1 MGTIIRSPARNTL
14 NWMGMETKKVH
25 LVLGS
30 GGARGLA
37 HIGVIEVLEEKGYE
51 IVSVTGCSM
60 GAVVGGMYAAG
71 YLRAYRDW
79 MLTLTKT
86 MQFRIMDFT
95 LARQGF
101 LKGERIFNIL
111 QEVTGPQL
119 IEHLK
124 IPFTAVATDMVQ
136 NREVHYRCGDLYKAF
151 RASIAIPG
159 VFTPVMENGQF
170 LVDGG
175 VLNPLPLNL
184 VTPKADEGVVA
195 VNLNGA
201 PAPVATDVEEE
212 QEEVRVLWKWLSPI
226 MQDTKKEQK
235 EVLPAAAYSLR
246 ELLLSSYNMT
256 QDRLADLMLQAYPPD
271 LLVEIPRNTCSTFEF
286 YKAKS
291 LIEQGREA
299 CRQALQA
306 LNQKP
311 HKELIGQ

>member
-1 MGTIIRSPARNTL
+1 
-14 NWMGMETKKVH
+14 MERKKVH

-30 GGARGLA
+30 GGARGVA
-37 HIGVIEVLEEKGYE
+37 HIGVIEVLEEYGFD

-119 IEHLK
+119 IEQLR

-136 NREVHYRCGDLYKAF
+136 NKEVHYRSGDLYKAF

-184 VTPKADEGVVA
+184 VNRKEGEWIVA

-201 PAPVATDVEEE
+201 PATVATAVEEE
-212 QEEVRVLWKWLSPI
+212 QEEVRLLWKWLSPI

-235 EVLPAAAYSLR
+235 EVLPAAAYSIR
-246 ELLLSSYNMT
+246 ELLQSSYIMT
-256 QDRLADLMLQAYPPD
+256 QDRLVDLMLKAYPPD
-271 LLVEIPRNTCSTFEF
+271 MLVDIPRNICSIFEF

-291 LIEQGREA
+291 LVEA
-299 CRQALQA
+299 GRQACQSA
-306 LNQKP
+306 LGIFHHKT
-311 HKELIGQ
+311 HKELEEQRSL

>member
-1 MGTIIRSPARNTL
+1 
-14 NWMGMETKKVH
+14 MEKKKVH

-30 GGARGLA
+30 GGARGVA
-37 HIGVIEVLEEKGYE
+37 HIGVIEVLEETGHE

-71 YLRAYRDW
+71 HLGTYRDW

-86 MQFRIMDFT
+86 MVFRIMDFT

-119 IEHLK
+119 IEQLK

-136 NREVHYRCGDLYKAF
+136 NREVHYRSGDLYKAF

-184 VTPKADEGVVA
+184 VEKGEEEWVVA

-201 PAPVATDVEEE
+201 AVMAPVPTDVEEE
-212 QEEVRVLWKWLSPI
+212 QEEVRLLWKWLSPI
-226 MQDTKKEQK
+226 MEDTKKEQK

-246 ELLLSSYNMT
+246 ELLLSSYHMT
-256 QDRLADLMLQAYPPD
+256 QDRLTDLMLQAYPPD
-271 LLVEIPRNTCSTFEF
+271 VLVEIPRNTCSTFEF

-291 LIEQGREA
+291 LVEQGREA
-299 CRQALQA
+299 CRKALEAARNEEGILAAA
-306 LNQKP
+306 LA
-311 HKELIGQ
+311 G

>member
-1 MGTIIRSPARNTL
+1 MS
-14 NWMGMETKKVH
+14 GMERKKVH

-30 GGARGLA
+30 GGARGVA
-37 HIGVIEVLEEKGYE
+37 HIGVIEVLEEYGYD

-71 YLRAYRDW
+71 FLRAYRDW

-111 QEVTGPQL
+111 QEVAGPQL
-119 IEHLK
+119 IEQLR

-136 NREVHYRCGDLYKAF
+136 NKEVHYRSGDLYKAF

-184 VTPKADEGVVA
+184 VNRKEGEWIVA

-201 PAPVATDVEEE
+201 PATVATAVEEE

-235 EVLPAAAYSLR
+235 EVLPAAACSIR
-246 ELLLSSYNMT
+246 ELLQSSYIMT
-256 QDRLADLMLQAYPPD
+256 QDRLVDLMLKAYPPD
-271 LLVEIPRNTCSTFEF
+271 VLVEIPRNVCSIFEF

-291 LIEQGREA
+291 LVDAGREA
-299 CRQALQA
+299 CKNAISPLLQ
-306 LNQKP
+306 QT
-311 HKELIGQ
+311 HKELVEQRSR

>member
-1 MGTIIRSPARNTL
+1 
-14 NWMGMETKKVH
+14 MEAKKVH

-30 GGARGLA
+30 GGARGVA
-37 HIGVIEVLEEKGYE
+37 HIGVIEVLEEQGFE

-71 YLRAYRDW
+71 YLHAYRDW

-86 MQFRIMDFT
+86 MVFRIMDFT
-95 LARQGF
+95 LTRQGF
-101 LKGERIFNIL
+101 LKGERIFTIL

-119 IEHLK
+119 IEQLK

-136 NREVHYRCGDLYKAF
+136 NREVHYRSGDLYKAF

-175 VLNPLPLNL
+175 VLNPLPLDL
-184 VTPKADEGVVA
+184 VRRKEDEWVVA
-195 VNLNGA
+195 VNLNGP
-201 PAPVATDVEEE
+201 PAAAATDMEEE

-256 QDRLADLMLQAYPPD
+256 QDRLAALMLQAYPPD
-271 LLVEIPRNTCSTFEF
+271 VLVEIPRNTCSAFEF
-286 YKAKS
+286 YKANS
-291 LIEQGREA
+291 LVELGRE
-299 CRQALQA
+299 CCQKALASVESREVKA
-306 LNQKP
+306 LLAREFNS
-311 HKELIGQ
+311 

>member
-1 MGTIIRSPARNTL
+1 
-14 NWMGMETKKVH
+14 MEAKKVH

-30 GGARGLA
+30 GGARGVA
-37 HIGVIEVLEEKGYE
+37 HIGVIEMLEEAGHQV
-51 IVSVTGCSM
+51 VSVTGCSM

-79 MLTLTKT
+79 MLTLTKA

-101 LKGERIFNIL
+101 LKGERIFSIL

-119 IEHLK
+119 IEELK
-124 IPFTAVATDMVQ
+124 IPFTAVATDMIQ
-136 NREVHYRCGDLYKAF
+136 HKEVYYRSGDLYKAF

-184 VTPKADEGVVA
+184 VNRKEGEWVVA

-201 PAPVATDVEEE
+201 PLQAAVPTTVEEE
-212 QEEVRVLWKWLSPI
+212 QEEVRLLWKWLSPI

-246 ELLLSSYNMT
+246 ELLQSSYIMT
-256 QDRLADLMLQAYPPD
+256 QDRLVDLMLQAYPPD
-271 LLVEIPRNTCSTFEF
+271 VLVEIPRNICSIFEF

-291 LIEQGREA
+291 LIEAGREA
-299 CRQALQA
+299 CRKALAASVVMGNMSKSDINHFWQ
-306 LNQKP
+306 
-311 HKELIGQ
+311 

>member
-1 MGTIIRSPARNTL
+1 MS
-14 NWMGMETKKVH
+14 GMERKKVH

-30 GGARGLA
+30 GGARGVA
-37 HIGVIEVLEEKGYE
+37 HIGVIEVLEEYGYD

-71 YLRAYRDW
+71 FLRAYRDW

-111 QEVTGPQL
+111 QEVAGPQL
-119 IEHLK
+119 IEQLR

-136 NREVHYRCGDLYKAF
+136 NKEVHYRSGDLYKAF

-184 VTPKADEGVVA
+184 VNRKEGEWIVA

-201 PAPVATDVEEE
+201 PATVATAVEEE

-235 EVLPAAAYSLR
+235 EVLPAAAYSIR
-246 ELLLSSYNMT
+246 ELLQSSYIMT
-256 QDRLADLMLQAYPPD
+256 QDRLVDLMLKAYPPD
-271 LLVEIPRNTCSTFEF
+271 VLVEIPRNVCSIFEF

-291 LIEQGREA
+291 LVEAGREA
-299 CRQALQA
+299 CKNAISPLLHQT
-306 LNQKP
+306 
-311 HKELIGQ
+311 HKELVEQRSR

>member
-1 MGTIIRSPARNTL
+1 
-14 NWMGMETKKVH
+14 METKKVH

-30 GGARGLA
+30 GGARGVA
-37 HIGVIEVLEEKGYE
+37 HIGVIEMLEESGCE

-79 MLTLTKT
+79 MLTLTKA

-95 LARQGF
+95 LTRQGF

-119 IEHLK
+119 IEQLK

-136 NREVHYRCGDLYKAF
+136 NREVHYRSGDLYKAF

-184 VTPKADEGVVA
+184 VSPKQGEWVVA

-201 PAPVATDVEEE
+201 PAAVATGVEQE

-226 MQDTKKEQK
+226 MQDPKKEQK
-235 EVLPAAAYSLR
+235 EVLPAAAYSIR
-246 ELLLSSYNMT
+246 ELLQSSYVMT
-256 QDRLADLMLQAYPPD
+256 QDRLVDLMLQAYPPD
-271 LLVEIPRNTCSTFEF
+271 VLVEIPRNVCSIFEF

-291 LIEQGREA
+291 LIEAGREA
-299 CRQALQA
+299 CRLALDRFRFVAQ
-306 LNQKP
+306 
-311 HKELIGQ
+311 KELAEQQGI

>member
-1 MGTIIRSPARNTL
+1 MK
-14 NWMGMETKKVH
+14 TKKVH

-30 GGARGLA
+30 GGARGVA
-37 HIGVIEVLEEKGYE
+37 HIGVIEVLEEYGYE

-71 YLRAYRDW
+71 HLRAYRDW

-119 IEHLK
+119 IEQLR

-136 NREVHYRCGDLYKAF
+136 NKEVHYRSGDLYKAF

-184 VTPKADEGVVA
+184 VTRKEDEGIVA

-201 PAPVATDVEEE
+201 PAPAETPTAVEEE
-212 QEEVRVLWKWLSPI
+212 QEEVRLLWKWLSPI

-235 EVLPAAAYSLR
+235 EVLPAAAYSIR
-246 ELLLSSYNMT
+246 ELLQSSYIMT
-256 QDRLADLMLQAYPPD
+256 QDRLVDLMLQAYPPD
-271 LLVEIPRNTCSTFEF
+271 VLVEIPRNTCSTFEF
-286 YKAKS
+286 YKAQS
-291 LIEQGREA
+291 LVETGREC
-299 CRQALQA
+299 CRKALVSLHQDTY
-306 LNQKP
+306 
-311 HKELIGQ
+311 HELAGKHSH

>member
-1 MGTIIRSPARNTL
+1 MS
-14 NWMGMETKKVH
+14 GMERKKVH

-30 GGARGLA
+30 GGARGVA
-37 HIGVIEVLEEKGYE
+37 HIGVIEVLEEYGYD

-71 YLRAYRDW
+71 FLRAYRDW

-111 QEVTGPQL
+111 QEVAGPQL
-119 IEHLK
+119 IEQLR

-136 NREVHYRCGDLYKAF
+136 NKEVHYRSGDLYKAF

-184 VTPKADEGVVA
+184 VNRKEGEWIVA

-201 PAPVATDVEEE
+201 PATVATAVEEE

-235 EVLPAAAYSLR
+235 EVLPAAAYSIR
-246 ELLLSSYNMT
+246 ELLQSSYIMT
-256 QDRLADLMLQAYPPD
+256 QDRLVDLMLKAYPPD
-271 LLVEIPRNTCSTFEF
+271 VLVEIPRNVCSIFEF

-291 LIEQGREA
+291 LVDAGREA
-299 CRQALQA
+299 CKNAISPLLQ
-306 LNQKP
+306 QT
-311 HKELIGQ
+311 HKELVEQRSR

>member
-1 MGTIIRSPARNTL
+1 
-14 NWMGMETKKVH
+14 MERKKVH

-30 GGARGLA
+30 GGARGVA
-37 HIGVIEVLEEKGYE
+37 HIGVIEVLEEYGYD

-71 YLRAYRDW
+71 FLRAYRDW

-111 QEVTGPQL
+111 QEVAGPQL
-119 IEHLK
+119 IEQLR

-136 NREVHYRCGDLYKAF
+136 NKEVHYRSGDLYKAF

-184 VTPKADEGVVA
+184 VNRKEGEWIVA

-201 PAPVATDVEEE
+201 PATVATAVEEE

-235 EVLPAAAYSLR
+235 EVLPAAACSIR
-246 ELLLSSYNMT
+246 ELLQSSYIMT
-256 QDRLADLMLQAYPPD
+256 QDRLVDLMLKAYPPD
-271 LLVEIPRNTCSTFEF
+271 VLVEIPRNVCSIFEF

-291 LIEQGREA
+291 LVDAGREA
-299 CRQALQA
+299 CKNAISPLLQ
-306 LNQKP
+306 QT
-311 HKELIGQ
+311 HKELVEQRSR

>member
-1 MGTIIRSPARNTL
+1 
-14 NWMGMETKKVH
+14 MERKKVH

-30 GGARGLA
+30 GGARGVA
-37 HIGVIEVLEEKGYE
+37 HIGVIEVLEEYGYD

-111 QEVTGPQL
+111 QEVAGPQL
-119 IEHLK
+119 IEQLR

-136 NREVHYRCGDLYKAF
+136 NKEVHYRSGDLYKAF

-184 VTPKADEGVVA
+184 VNRKKGEWIVA

-201 PAPVATDVEEE
+201 PATVATAVEEE

-235 EVLPAAAYSLR
+235 EVLPAAAYSIR
-246 ELLLSSYNMT
+246 ELLQSSYIMT
-256 QDRLADLMLQAYPPD
+256 QDRLVDLMLKAYPPD
-271 LLVEIPRNTCSTFEF
+271 VLVDIPRNICSIFEF

-291 LIEQGREA
+291 LVEAGREA
-299 CRQALQA
+299 CQNALVSLQ
-306 LNQKP
+306 
-311 HKELIGQ
+311 HKEPKELVEQRCL